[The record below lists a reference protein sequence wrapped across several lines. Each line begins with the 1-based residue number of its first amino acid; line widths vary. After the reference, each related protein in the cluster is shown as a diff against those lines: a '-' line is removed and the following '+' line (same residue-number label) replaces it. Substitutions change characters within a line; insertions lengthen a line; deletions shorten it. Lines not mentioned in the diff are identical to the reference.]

1 MNCRSGI
8 ILRDMHHYGESEDDA
23 MTRRREV
30 MAVVAG
36 ALAALTVVGA
46 YVAMFLISSP

>member
-1 MNCRSGI
+1 MVPQ
-8 ILRDMHHYGESEDDA
+8 DMHRYGEREEDP

-30 MAVVAG
+30 VAVVAG

-46 YVAMFLISSP
+46 YLAMFLVSSP